1 MMQYAGAASDLA
13 KAKQSIED
21 AKALTEKA
29 KSPDE
34 KVRKLHCPY
43 SNCEIDNDQG
53 IEHGLNL
60 FGYYRSLLNDFFIRS
75 SDLCVFVH
83 TFVLLRS
90 FFSIS
95 STFLDRGH
103 QGDGS
108 GERRAEE
115 SPLGHVR
122 KESLVQL
129 DAVGRF
135 GG

>member
-60 FGYYRSLLNDFFIRS
+60 FGYYRSLLNDFLFARLIFVCLCIHS
-75 SDLCVFVH
+75 SY
-83 TFVLLRS
+83 FVLSFQFLRP
-90 FFSIS
+90 F
-95 STFLDRGH
+95 
-103 QGDGS
+103 
-108 GERRAEE
+108 
-115 SPLGHVR
+115 
-122 KESLVQL
+122 
-129 DAVGRF
+129 
-135 GG
+135 